1 MHYICEGIH
10 IIVCECVCVH
20 ACVCVCVCVCVQPE
34 ALSAEWLCRGLLRVN
49 LAICLRVDSRLKPC
63 SLN

>member
-1 MHYICEGIH
+1 MHFVCEGI
-10 IIVCECVCVH
+10 CVI
-20 ACVCVCVCVCVQPE
+20 ACVCVRVCDCAQPE

-49 LAICLRVDSRLKPC
+49 LAICLRIDWRLKPC

>member
-1 MHYICEGIH
+1 MHSVCEGIR
-10 IIVCECVCVH
+10 IIACEY
-20 ACVCVCVCVCVQPE
+20 ACLHVQPE

-49 LAICLRVDSRLKPC
+49 LAICLRIDWRLKPC